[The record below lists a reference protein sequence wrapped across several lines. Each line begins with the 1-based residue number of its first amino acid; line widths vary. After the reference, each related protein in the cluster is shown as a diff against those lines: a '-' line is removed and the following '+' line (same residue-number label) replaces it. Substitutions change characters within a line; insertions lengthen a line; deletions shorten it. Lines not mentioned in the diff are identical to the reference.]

1 MAKLE
6 RENRELR
13 KVNEVVKARR
23 VSSAAARALFPDG
36 NSNTAPRIASP
47 KSPQI
52 IFHRRFNDPVP
63 HSMRFWSVTAPK
75 EAEVTK

>member
-23 VSSAAARALFPDG
+23 VSSVYAG
-36 NSNTAPRIASP
+36 VAPHLGAYVSGLLCR
-47 KSPQI
+47 
-52 IFHRRFNDPVP
+52 VG
-63 HSMRFWSVTAPK
+63 TC
-75 EAEVTK
+75 